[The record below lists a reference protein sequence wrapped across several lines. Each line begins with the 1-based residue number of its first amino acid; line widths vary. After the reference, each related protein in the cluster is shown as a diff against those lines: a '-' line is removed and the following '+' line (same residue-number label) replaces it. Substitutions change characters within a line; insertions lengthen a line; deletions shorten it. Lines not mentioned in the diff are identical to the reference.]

1 MKYVKYVPYAVV
13 SVLLIVGGLT
23 WFTVITSLQE
33 KNSKPALTV
42 KPPVVEEVLIPE
54 NELLEERLRVNFNV
68 DGGLT
73 EEMVKDW
80 NIEKDGV
87 SIDRLLTLIEEQDE

>member
-1 MKYVKYVPYAVV
+1 MKYIKYVPYAIV

-23 WFTVITSLQE
+23 WFTVLTSLQE
-33 KNSKPALTV
+33 RNSEPALTV

-54 NELLEERLRVNFNV
+54 DELREERLRVNFNV
-68 DGGLT
+68 DRGLT